1 MKVKEFIGLLDS
13 NRGKEMKVAYLENQY
28 VDTNYHLTEVK
39 NVTFE
44 TTDCGGK
51 TNDWTETHMQ
61 LWESPEEKGKSN
73 YMTTDKILAIIQRVD
88 GIRPLF
94 GETELKFEYGNQ
106 HFNTGVMPVKDVRI
120 SENYLEVLLF
130 EEKARCKANEL
141 CGVEIDKVEAEEPC
155 CSSSACC

>member
-1 MKVKEFIGLLDS
+1 MKVKEFIGLLDN

-73 YMTTDKILAIIQRVD
+73 YMTTDNVWTVSGLFLAK
-88 GIRPLF
+88 PSLS
-94 GETELKFEYGNQ
+94 LN
-106 HFNTGVMPVKDVRI
+106 M
-120 SENYLEVLLF
+120 
-130 EEKARCKANEL
+130 
-141 CGVEIDKVEAEEPC
+141 EINSLTLGSCP
-155 CSSSACC
+155 